1 MDKII
6 IKGLEIFAHHGVFEE
21 ENVLG
26 QKFVVD
32 AVLYLSTREAGMNDD
47 IKKSVDYGAVCA
59 DINHIMQEQNY
70 NLIET
75 VAETV
80 ASELLIKYS
89 DIRGIDIT
97 VKKPWAPVLM
107 PIETVA
113 VSISRK
119 KHIAYLGL
127 GSNIGDRESYLD
139 FAIDELN
146 KDKYTEVTKVSDF
159 IETEPYGGVEQDD
172 FLNGCI
178 EVETLYEP
186 KELLK
191 LINGIEKRAGRE
203 RVIHWGPRTLDIDI
217 LLYDDTVYDDEQLQI
232 PHVEMHK
239 REFVLE
245 PLASIAGYKRHP
257 ILGKTID
264 ELFKEKTWEK

>member
-26 QKFVVD
+26 QKFVID
-32 AVLYLSTREAGMNDD
+32 AVLHISTREAGINDD
-47 IKKSVDYGAVCA
+47 IKKSIDYGAVCA
-59 DINHIMQEQNY
+59 DINNMMQEQNY
-70 NLIET
+70 NLIEA
-75 VAETV
+75 VAEKVT
-80 ASELLIKYS
+80 SELLIKYA
-89 DIRGIDIT
+89 DMRGIDIT
-97 VKKPWAPVLM
+97 VKKPWAPILM

-113 VSISRK
+113 VSISRR

-146 KDKYTEVTKVSDF
+146 KDKYTKVTKVSDF

-178 EVETLYEP
+178 EVETLHEP
-186 KELLK
+186 AELLK
-191 LINGIEKRAGRE
+191 LVNDIENRAGRE

-217 LLYDDTVYDDEQLQI
+217 LLYDDEIYDDEKLHI

-239 REFVLE
+239 RDFVLE
-245 PLASIAGYKRHP
+245 PLANIAGYKRHP

-264 ELFKEKTWEK
+264 ELKREKAWKK